1 MPEAPP
7 FLPRDPVE
15 EPTRMKSPSWRIR
28 TWSIRA
34 KIITL
39 LVPPLASLVVMWVF
53 ATTLTAGAAFELF
66 DSQTYYAL
74 SGKPSESVIVELQ
87 RERKLTQVYLA
98 TGRQEGRPETT
109 ALTDQRAKADAVLA
123 DFRHRAD
130 DSDLQDAIPADARVL
145 LQQIV
150 ASFDTLA
157 NERQAISLGQVTRVQ
172 AMEAYNRPI
181 DTIYRWYN
189 ALPGISNARLIR
201 GAHTNISTS
210 RGREMLARED
220 AIINGV
226 AAAGKFQLAE
236 HADLIALIGA
246 KRDVY
251 ANAIPDLPAE
261 GMQIWTPIAASDS
274 YKKIAE
280 LENKVMSDARA
291 GAALPFDVNVWR
303 DAYDKLVDQLRNLD
317 LRFGEII
324 VAEAGPIATAIVL
337 RMVGAGVLGL
347 GAVLISILLSIRIG
361 RSLIR
366 RLVNLRQAAQDL
378 ADVRLPEVVGR
389 LRHGESIDVVAAA
402 PPLEYGTD
410 EIGKVGNAFSAVQRT
425 AVESAVHEAQL
436 RQGLN
441 EVFLNIA
448 RRSQTLLH
456 RQLGLLDRME
466 RRTTDP
472 EELED
477 LFRVDHLATRMR
489 RHAEDLVILA
499 GATPGRGWRNP
510 VPMVDVIRGAVSE
523 VEDYARVGFLA
534 LPEASLV
541 GRAVA
546 DVIHL
551 LAEVIEN
558 ATTYSPPH
566 TRVQI
571 SGQLVPNGYAIE
583 IEDRGLGMPP
593 EAIEEANQR
602 LLQPPDFDPANSAR
616 LGLFVVALLAAR
628 HGVRVTLRAS
638 AYGGVTAVVLVPPH
652 LIAGATPELTASTS
666 AEERPAAEDAVLEL
680 DPADAIRPAA
690 AGVELARAELARV
703 EPVAPPQLFA
713 VPRPAPPSPVI
724 PLQRVPERVADE
736 QPELTD
742 DGLPR
747 RRRQASLAPQL
758 RERPEEEMTVDG
770 IPAAQFETTTVGG
783 RSPEQTRAMMTSL
796 QSGFTRGRRDA
807 GQIPLGEPT
816 NTPERGA

>member
-1 MPEAPP
+1 M
-7 FLPRDPVE
+7 R
-15 EPTRMKSPSWRIR
+15 SPSWRIR

-39 LVPPLASLVVMWVF
+39 LLPPLASLVVMWVF
-53 ATTLTAGAAFELF
+53 ATSLTTGAAAELLN
-66 DSQTYYAL
+66 SQTYSEL
-74 SGKPSESVIVELQ
+74 SSKPSENVIVALQ
-87 RERKLTQVYLA
+87 RERMLTQVFLA
-98 TGRQEGRPETT
+98 TGRQEGRPETK
-109 ALTDQRAKADAVLA
+109 ALNEQRAKVDEVLT

-130 DSDLQDAIPADARVL
+130 DSNLQDAIPEVSRARLREVINQFDQLAADRARITSG
-145 LQQIV
+145 QI
-150 ASFDTLA
+150 ARA
-157 NERQAISLGQVTRVQ
+157 E
-172 AMEAYNRPI
+172 AMDVYNWPI
-181 DTIYRWYN
+181 DAIYHWYDS
-189 ALPGISNARLIR
+189 LPGVSDAQLTRNARIVI
-201 GAHTNISTS
+201 ATS
-210 RGREMLARED
+210 RGREQLARED
-220 AIINGV
+220 AMINGV
-226 AAAGKFQLAE
+226 AAAGRFQNTE
-236 HADLIALIGA
+236 SSDLIATIGA
-246 KRDVY
+246 KRNVY
-251 ANAIPDLPAE
+251 ADATYDLPSSGQE
-261 GMQIWTPIAASDS
+261 IWDPIVTSDS
-274 YKKIAE
+274 YKRVQD
-280 LENKVMSDARA
+280 LENKILSDARPGA
-291 GAALPFDVNVWR
+291 GLPIDIAAWR
-303 DAYDKLVDQLRNLD
+303 DAYDKLFAQLRNFD
-317 LRFGEII
+317 LRFGDVI
-324 VAEAGPIATAIVL
+324 VADAGPVATGILL
-337 RMVGAGVLGL
+337 RVVGAGVLGL
-347 GAVLISILLSIRIG
+347 LAVVLSILLSIRIG
-361 RSLIR
+361 RSIIR
-366 RLVNLRQAAQDL
+366 RLVGLRQDAQDL
-378 ADVRLPEVVGR
+378 ADVRLPALVAQ
-389 LRHGESIDVVAAA
+389 LRRGEKIDVVTAA
-402 PPLEYGTD
+402 PPLEYGAD

-425 AVESAVHEAQL
+425 AVQSAVQEAQV

-499 GATPGRGWRNP
+499 GAAPGRGWRNP

-558 ATTYSPPH
+558 ATAYSPPH

-583 IEDRGLGMPP
+583 VEDRGLGMAP
-593 EAIEEANQR
+593 EAIEEANHR
-602 LLQPPDFDPANSAR
+602 LAQPPEFDPGNSAR

-638 AYGGVTAVVLVPPH
+638 AYGGITAVVLIPPH
-652 LIAGATPELTASTS
+652 LITGATHELTAPTP
-666 AEERPAAEDAVLEL
+666 AEERQAAEEAVLEL
-680 DPADAIRPAA
+680 EAADVVRPTIELVPPSASAPSAEQPVEYFVPPPAA
-690 AGVELARAELARV
+690 
-703 EPVAPPQLFA
+703 PAPA
-713 VPRPAPPSPVI
+713 VPAPAVPLPRVSVENRRPE
-724 PLQRVPERVADE
+724 PESEPEDA
-736 QPELTD
+736 ELTD

-758 RERPEEEMTVDG
+758 RERPEEERTVDG
-770 IPAAQFETTTVGG
+770 IPAAQFATTSVGG

-796 QSGFTRGRRDA
+796 QAGFTKGRRDA
-807 GQIPLGEPT
+807 GQIPPGDDP
-816 NTPERGA
+816 NAPERDA

>member
-1 MPEAPP
+1 M
-7 FLPRDPVE
+7 R
-15 EPTRMKSPSWRIR
+15 SPSWRIR

-39 LVPPLASLVVMWVF
+39 LLPPLASLVVMWVF
-53 ATTLTAGAAFELF
+53 ATTLTAGDTAELLN
-66 DSQTYYAL
+66 SQTYYAL
-74 SGKPSESVIVELQ
+74 SGKPSENVIVALQ
-87 RERKLTQVYLA
+87 RERMLTQVYLA
-98 TGRQEGRPETT
+98 SGRQEGRPETT
-109 ALTDQRAKADAVLA
+109 ALNEQRAKVDEVLT
-123 DFRHRAD
+123 DFRRRAAD
-130 DSDLQDAIPADARVL
+130 NDLQDAIPEVSRGRLREVINQFDQLAADRTR
-145 LQQIV
+145 I
-150 ASFDTLA
+150 T
-157 NERQAISLGQVTRVQ
+157 LGQIDRAE
-172 AMEAYNRPI
+172 AMNVYNWPI
-181 DTIYRWYN
+181 DAIYHWYDS
-189 ALPGISNARLIR
+189 LPGISNAQLTRNALIVI
-201 GAHTNISTS
+201 ATS
-210 RGREMLARED
+210 RGREQLARED
-220 AIINGV
+220 AMINGV
-226 AAAGKFQLAE
+226 ATAGKFQKTE
-236 HADLIALIGA
+236 SSDLIATIGA
-246 KRDVY
+246 KRNVY
-251 ANAIPDLPAE
+251 ADATYDLPKGGQA
-261 GMQIWTPIAASDS
+261 IWNPIVTSDS
-274 YKKIAE
+274 YKRVQD
-280 LENKVMSDARA
+280 LENKIMSDARA
-291 GAALPFDVNVWR
+291 GAGLPIDINAWR
-303 DAYDKLVDQLRNLD
+303 DAYDNLVAQLRNFD
-317 LRFGEII
+317 LRFGEVI
-324 VAEAGPIATAIVL
+324 VADAGPVATGILL
-337 RMVGAGVLGL
+337 RVIGAGVLGL
-347 GAVLISILLSIRIG
+347 IAVVLSILLSIRIG

-366 RLVNLRQAAQDL
+366 RLVGLRQDAQDL
-378 ADVRLPEVVGR
+378 ADVRLPALVAK
-389 LRHGESIDVVAAA
+389 LRHGEKIDVVAAA
-402 PPLEYGTD
+402 PPLEWGAD

-499 GATPGRGWRNP
+499 GAAPGRGWRHP

-558 ATTYSPPH
+558 ATAYSPPH

-583 IEDRGLGMPP
+583 IEDRGLGMAP
-593 EAIEEANQR
+593 EAIEDANQR
-602 LLQPPDFDPANSAR
+602 LAQPPDFDPANSAR

-652 LIAGATPELTASTS
+652 LITGATHELTASTP
-666 AEERPAAEDAVLEL
+666 AEEREAAEEAVLEL
-680 DPADAIRPAA
+680 EAADVIRPTVVAPSEPQPIEYVVPEPIAPPPVVPAA
-690 AGVELARAELARV
+690 A
-703 EPVAPPQLFA
+703 APAVA
-713 VPRPAPPSPVI
+713 VPT
-724 PLQRVPERVADE
+724 QREAIEDA
-736 QPELTD
+736 ELTD

-758 RERPEEEMTVDG
+758 RERPEEERTVDG
-770 IPAAQFETTTVGG
+770 IPAAQFATTTVGG

-796 QSGFTRGRRDA
+796 QAGFTKGRRDA
-807 GQIPLGEPT
+807 GQITPGDDP
-816 NTPERGA
+816 NAPERDA

>member
-1 MPEAPP
+1 
-7 FLPRDPVE
+7 
-15 EPTRMKSPSWRIR
+15 MKSPSWRIR

-39 LVPPLASLVVMWVF
+39 LLPPLASLVVMWVF
-53 ATTLTAGAAFELF
+53 ATTLTAGDAAELF
-66 DSQTYYAL
+66 NSQTYYAL
-74 SGKPSESVIVELQ
+74 SGKPSENVIVELQ
-87 RERKLTQVYLA
+87 RERTLTQVFLA

-109 ALTDQRAKADAVLA
+109 ALNDQRGKVDGVLA
-123 DFRHRAD
+123 DFRRRAA
-130 DSDLQDAIPADARVL
+130 DSDLQDAIPEVARGRLTEV
-145 LQQIV
+145 V
-150 ASFDTLA
+150 AAFDRLT
-157 NERQAISLGQVTRVQ
+157 NERQAISLGQMDRAG

-181 DTIYRWYN
+181 DAIYRWYN
-189 ALPGISNARLIR
+189 SLPGISDAALTRNARTVI
-201 GAHTNISTS
+201 ATS

-220 AIINGV
+220 ALINGT
-226 AAAGKFQLAE
+226 AAAGKFQKTE
-236 HADLIALIGA
+236 SADLIATIGT
-246 KRDVY
+246 KRDLY
-251 ANAIPDLPAE
+251 ASAVVELPAD
-261 GMQIWTPIAASDS
+261 GVTLWQPIAASDS
-274 YKKIAE
+274 YRRVQE
-280 LENKVMSDARA
+280 LENKIMSDARA
-291 GAALPFDVNVWR
+291 GVALPIDVNAWR
-303 DAYDKLVDQLRNLD
+303 DAYDKLFEQLRDFD
-317 LRFGEII
+317 LRFGEVI
-324 VAEAGPIATAIVL
+324 VANAGPVGTAIVL
-337 RMVGAGVLGL
+337 RVVAAGILGL
-347 GAVLISILLSIRIG
+347 IAVLVSILLSIRIG

-366 RLVNLRQAAQDL
+366 RLVGLRQDAQNL
-378 ADVRLPEVVGR
+378 ADVRLPELVAR
-389 LRHGESIDVVAAA
+389 LRQGEKIDVVAAA

-425 AVESAVHEAQL
+425 AVQSAAHEAQL

-472 EELED
+472 DELED

-499 GATPGRGWRNP
+499 GAAPGRGWRNP

-523 VEDYARVGFLA
+523 VEDYSRVGFLA

-558 ATTYSPPH
+558 ATTFSPPH

-583 IEDRGLGMPP
+583 IEDRGLGMAP
-593 EAIEEANQR
+593 EAIDEANQR

-638 AYGGVTAVVLVPPH
+638 AYGGITAVVLVPPH
-652 LIAGATPELTASTS
+652 LITAATHELTAPTP
-666 AEERPAAEDAVLEL
+666 AEEQQAAAEAVLEL
-680 DPADAIRPAA
+680 DPADVIRPTLTDVGAA
-690 AGVELARAELARV
+690 NHIAVTPPPAVPAPREPVVEEAAVVVEL
-703 EPVAPPQLFA
+703 
-713 VPRPAPPSPVI
+713 
-724 PLQRVPERVADE
+724 
-736 QPELTD
+736 ELTD

-770 IPAAQFETTTVGG
+770 IPAAQFAATGVGG
-783 RSPEQTRAMMTSL
+783 RSPEQTKAMMTSL
-796 QSGFTRGRRDA
+796 QAGFTRGRRDA
-807 GQIPLGEPT
+807 GQIDIELGGPT
-816 NTPERGA
+816 NEPERDA

>member
-1 MPEAPP
+1 
-7 FLPRDPVE
+7 
-15 EPTRMKSPSWRIR
+15 MKSPSWRIR

-39 LVPPLASLVVMWVF
+39 LVPPLASLVIMWVF
-53 ATTLTAGAAFELF
+53 ATTLTAGAAGELF

-74 SGKPSESVIVELQ
+74 SGKPSENVIVELQ

-98 TGRQEGRPETT
+98 IGRPDGGPEVT
-109 ALTDQRAKADAVLA
+109 ALNDQRGKVDGVLA
-123 DFRHRAD
+123 DFRQRAD
-130 DSDLQDAIPADARVL
+130 DSALQDAIPELARGRLQDVVAAFDGLAADR
-145 LQQIV
+145 
-150 ASFDTLA
+150 T
-157 NERQAISLGQVTRVQ
+157 AISLGQEDRAR

-181 DTIYRWYN
+181 DAIYRWYN
-189 ALPGISNARLIR
+189 ALPGISDAELTRNARTVI
-201 GAHTNISTS
+201 ATS
-210 RGREMLARED
+210 RGRELLARED
-220 AIINGV
+220 ALINGA
-226 AAAGKFQLAE
+226 AAAGKFQKTE
-236 HADLIALIGA
+236 SADLIAVIGA
-246 KRDVY
+246 KRNAY
-251 ANAIPDLPAE
+251 AEAVVELPAE
-261 GMQIWTPIAASDS
+261 GREIWDPIAASDS
-274 YKKIAE
+274 YRRVQE
-280 LENKVMSDARA
+280 FENKIMSDARPN
-291 GAALPFDVNVWR
+291 AALPIDVSAWR
-303 DAYDKLVDQLRNLD
+303 EAYDKLVEQLRYLD
-317 LRFGEII
+317 LRFGEVI
-324 VAEAGPIATAIVL
+324 VANAGPVGTAIVL
-337 RMVGAGVLGL
+337 RVVAAGVLGL
-347 GAVLISILLSIRIG
+347 IAVLVSILLSIRIG
-361 RSLIR
+361 RSLVR
-366 RLVNLRQAAQDL
+366 RLVGLRQEAQDL
-378 ADVRLPEVVGR
+378 ADVRLPDLLAR
-389 LRHGESIDVVAAA
+389 LRKGEQIDVVAAA
-402 PPLEYGTD
+402 PPLEYGWD

-425 AVESAVHEAQL
+425 AVQSAAHEAQL

-499 GATPGRGWRNP
+499 GAAPGRGWRNP

-558 ATTYSPPH
+558 ATAYSPPH

-583 IEDRGLGMPP
+583 IEDRGLGMAS

-602 LLQPPDFDPANSAR
+602 LLKPPEFDPANSAR

-638 AYGGVTAVVLVPPH
+638 PYGGITAVVLVPPH
-652 LIAGATPELTASTS
+652 LISGATHELTASTP
-666 AEERPAAEDAVLEL
+666 AEEHQAAAEAILELEPADVVRPTLADVGSSPHLSLVPDAIVVSDAVVVPEPPAAEPVAVPE
-680 DPADAIRPAA
+680 AA
-690 AGVELARAELARV
+690 A
-703 EPVAPPQLFA
+703 APPA
-713 VPRPAPPSPVI
+713 IPA
-724 PLQRVPERVADE
+724 QR
-736 QPELTD
+736 QPHDARTEEPTFTD

-758 RERPEEEMTVDG
+758 RERAEDELTVDG
-770 IPAAQFETTTVGG
+770 IPAAQFATTAVGG
-783 RSPEQTRAMMTSL
+783 RSPEQARAMMSSL
-796 QSGFTRGRRDA
+796 QAGFTRGRRDA
-807 GQIPLGEPT
+807 GQIPLGDETAT
-816 NTPERGA
+816 NTPERDA

>member
-1 MPEAPP
+1 
-7 FLPRDPVE
+7 
-15 EPTRMKSPSWRIR
+15 MKSPSWRIR
-28 TWSIRA
+28 TWSIRT
-34 KIITL
+34 KIVTL

-53 ATTLTAGAAFELF
+53 ATTLTAGAANELVN
-66 DSQTYYAL
+66 SQTYLVL
-74 SGKPSESVIVELQ
+74 SGKPSENVIVELQ

-98 TGRQEGRPETT
+98 TGRQEGRPETA
-109 ALTDQRAKADAVLA
+109 ALNDQRTKVDAVLT
-123 DFRHRAD
+123 DFRRRAA
-130 DSDLQDAIPADARVL
+130 DSSLQDAIPELARGRL
-145 LQQIV
+145 REII
-150 ASFDTLA
+150 AEFDQLTVG
-157 NERQAISLGQVTRVQ
+157 RTGISLGQIDRGE
-172 AMEAYNRPI
+172 AMNVYNKPI
-181 DTIYRWYN
+181 DAIYRWYN
-189 ALPGISNARLIR
+189 SLPGISDAQLTRNARTVI
-201 GAHTNISTS
+201 ATS
-210 RGREMLARED
+210 RGRELLARED
-220 AIINGV
+220 ALINGV
-226 AAAGKFQLAE
+226 AAAGKFQKTE
-236 HADLIALIGA
+236 SADLIATIGA
-246 KRDVY
+246 KRNTY
-251 ANAIPDLPAE
+251 AEAVVELPA
-261 GMQIWTPIAASDS
+261 GGQTLWGPIVASDS
-274 YKKIAE
+274 YKRLQD
-280 LENKVMSDARA
+280 LENKILSDARA
-291 GAALPFDVNVWR
+291 GVALPVDINAWR
-303 DAYDKLVDQLRNLD
+303 DAYDGLAAQLRDFD
-317 LRFGEII
+317 LRFGEVI
-324 VAEAGPIATAIVL
+324 VADAGPVATGIIL
-337 RMVGAGVLGL
+337 RLVGAGVLGL
-347 GAVLISILLSIRIG
+347 IAVVLSILLSIRIG

-366 RLVNLRQAAQDL
+366 RLVGLRQDAQDL
-378 ADVRLPEVVGR
+378 ADVRLPELVAR
-389 LRHGESIDVVAAA
+389 LRHGEKIDMVSAA
-402 PPLEYGTD
+402 PPLEYGAD

-425 AVESAVHEAQL
+425 AVQSAIHENQL

-499 GATPGRGWRNP
+499 GAAPGRGWRNP

-558 ATTYSPPH
+558 ATAYSPPH

-571 SGQLVPNGYAIE
+571 SGQLVPNGYAVE
-583 IEDRGLGMPP
+583 IEDRGLGMAP
-593 EAIEEANQR
+593 EAIEEANLR
-602 LLQPPDFDPANSAR
+602 LQQPPDFDPANSAR

-638 AYGGVTAVVLVPPH
+638 AYGGITAVVLIPPH
-652 LIAGATPELTASTS
+652 LITGATHELTAPTP
-666 AEERPAAEDAVLEL
+666 AEEQQAAGETVLEL
-680 DPADAIRPAA
+680 EPAEVVRPTLADAGPAPA
-690 AGVELARAELARV
+690 PRHRHVAS
-703 EPVAPPQLFA
+703 EPETPVVYVPEPA
-713 VPRPAPPSPVI
+713 VPPAV
-724 PLQRVPERVADE
+724 PLQRVAVEDRTE
-736 QPELTD
+736 EPELTD

-770 IPAAQFETTTVGG
+770 IPAAQFATTSVGG

-796 QSGFTRGRRDA
+796 QAGFTRGRRDA
-807 GQIPLGEPT
+807 GQVQPGPELGEDDET
-816 NTPERGA
+816 DTPERDA